1 MEILIQAAQ
10 LILSL
15 SLLVILH
22 EAGHFLFA
30 KLFKI
35 RVEKFYL
42 FFNPGFSLFKFR
54 IGETEYGMGWVPF
67 GGYVKISGMIDESMD
82 KEQMAQPPKPYE
94 FRSKPAWQRL
104 LVMVGG
110 VLMNIIAALVI
121 YIGMSFHYGTSYLPT
136 SAAKEG
142 YAYSELAQQIGF
154 RNGDRIVS
162 VDGETYEDF
171 AKLNIALKIGT
182 PDSVVVERA
191 GETVVIPVG
200 ERYTARLLKDQ
211 EFISLRVPFVVD
223 SVSITGHAAVAG
235 ILPGDSLIALDGRPA
250 SFMDQV
256 RPYLSGRVGDSVLV
270 SVVRDSAGMPV
281 SRDLPVVVA
290 DSGRIGVTIDLP
302 RALAIYPTVSQEY
315 TFWEAIPAGVNRTVD
330 MVVSYIDQLKLI
342 FNVKSEAYKQVGS
355 VISMGSIFAPHW
367 DWYSFWSITAF
378 FSVMLAALN
387 ILPIPA
393 LDGGHVLFLLYEV
406 ITRRKPSD
414 KFMEYAQMF
423 GMVLLMLLIF
433 GALGNDIYRLFT
445 R

>member
-1 MEILIQAAQ
+1 M
-10 LILSL
+10 
-15 SLLVILH
+15 
-22 EAGHFLFA
+22 
-30 KLFKI
+30 
-35 RVEKFYL
+35 
-42 FFNPGFSLFKFR
+42 
-54 IGETEYGMGWVPF
+54 
-67 GGYVKISGMIDESMD
+67 
-82 KEQMAQPPKPYE
+82 
-94 FRSKPAWQRL
+94 
-104 LVMVGG
+104 
-110 VLMNIIAALVI
+110 
-121 YIGMSFHYGTSYLPT
+121 
-136 SAAKEG
+136 
-142 YAYSELAQQIGF
+142 
-154 RNGDRIVS
+154 
-162 VDGETYEDF
+162 
-171 AKLNIALKIGT
+171 
-182 PDSVVVERA
+182 
-191 GETVVIPVG
+191 
-200 ERYTARLLKDQ
+200 
-211 EFISLRVPFVVD
+211 VD
-223 SVSITGHAAVAG
+223 SVSITGHAAAAG